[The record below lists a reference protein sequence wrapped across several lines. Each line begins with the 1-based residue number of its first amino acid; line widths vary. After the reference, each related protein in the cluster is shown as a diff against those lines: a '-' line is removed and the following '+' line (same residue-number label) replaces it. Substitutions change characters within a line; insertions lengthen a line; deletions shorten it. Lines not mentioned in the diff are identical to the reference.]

1 MANFRSYR
9 ILCATLLLSLGC
21 PASGKQLPSEQL
33 EKAEDAPVYIYRT
46 ESSPAMNSSFGGFT
60 SYQVNVDANGN
71 NIVGDAANEP
81 SLAVDPTDHSRI
93 TVGWR
98 QFDSVTSNFRQAG
111 WGYTTDAGM
120 SWTFPGVLQGGVFRS
135 DPVLASDET
144 GRFFYLS
151 LLQSFFDDM
160 WRSIDGGASWNYLAP
175 ARGGDKQ
182 WFTIDRTSSSGHG
195 FQYQSWSTAGNNYGG
210 RQFTRSID
218 GGFNWSDPVNIPN
231 APIWGTLDVDTNG
244 VLFLVGVNSTTNQ
257 IWCERS
263 TTARFGAVVPS
274 FDQSTV
280 VNLGGNIVSSEPIN
294 PEGLVGQLYL
304 QVDRSG
310 GSTNNNVYVL
320 ASVQPSGFSN
330 GSEVMFA
337 RSTDSGRTFSA
348 PVRVNDD
355 PLDHRQWHW
364 LGTFAAAPNGRLD
377 AVWFDTRN
385 STNFTDSQ
393 LFYSYSTDAGRSWSS
408 NVAVTAPFNP
418 YFGYPNQ
425 NKIGDYISIV
435 SDNSGADVAYTATF
449 NGEEDVYYVRLS
461 PFGSQLSNISTRA
474 LVLTGDDVAIGGFII
489 SGNSPKQ
496 VLIRGI
502 GPSLS
507 SFHLTGV
514 LADPTLELHQGTN
527 VIATNDNWKVS
538 SDGTSQQAQIE
549 ATGRPPTN
557 DAESALLV
565 TLNPGAYTAILAGKN
580 NGTGI
585 GLVEIFDQSPQSD
598 SQLTNISTRGF
609 VGTGDNVLIGGVTVG
624 GGNDNGA
631 KVIVRALGPSLSN
644 FSVHGPLADPTLTLY
659 DVNGNVLTAND
670 DWKVDAQTG
679 LSQEAQ
685 VRGTGRPPSDDR
697 ESVIVTTLAAGKYTA
712 IVRGKNDTTGVAL
725 VEVYRL
731 Q

>member
-1 MANFRSYR
+1 
-9 ILCATLLLSLGC
+9 
-21 PASGKQLPSEQL
+21 
-33 EKAEDAPVYIYRT
+33 
-46 ESSPAMNSSFGGFT
+46 
-60 SYQVNVDANGN
+60 
-71 NIVGDAANEP
+71 
-81 SLAVDPTDHSRI
+81 
-93 TVGWR
+93 
-98 QFDSVTSNFRQAG
+98 
-111 WGYTTDAGM
+111 
-120 SWTFPGVLQGGVFRS
+120 
-135 DPVLASDET
+135 
-144 GRFFYLS
+144 
-151 LLQSFFDDM
+151 
-160 WRSIDGGASWNYLAP
+160 
-175 ARGGDKQ
+175 
-182 WFTIDRTSSSGHG
+182 
-195 FQYQSWSTAGNNYGG
+195 
-210 RQFTRSID
+210 
-218 GGFNWSDPVNIPN
+218 
-231 APIWGTLDVDTNG
+231 
-244 VLFLVGVNSTTNQ
+244 
-257 IWCERS
+257 
-263 TTARFGAVVPS
+263 
-274 FDQSTV
+274 
-280 VNLGGNIVSSEPIN
+280 
-294 PEGLVGQLYL
+294 
-304 QVDRSG
+304 
-310 GSTNNNVYVL
+310 
-320 ASVQPSGFSN
+320 
-330 GSEVMFA
+330 
-337 RSTDSGRTFSA
+337 
-348 PVRVNDD
+348 
-355 PLDHRQWHW
+355 
-364 LGTFAAAPNGRLD
+364 
-377 AVWFDTRN
+377 
-385 STNFTDSQ
+385 
-393 LFYSYSTDAGRSWSS
+393 
-408 NVAVTAPFNP
+408 VAVTAPFNP

-565 TLNPGAYTAILAGKN
+565 TLNPGAYTAILAGKS